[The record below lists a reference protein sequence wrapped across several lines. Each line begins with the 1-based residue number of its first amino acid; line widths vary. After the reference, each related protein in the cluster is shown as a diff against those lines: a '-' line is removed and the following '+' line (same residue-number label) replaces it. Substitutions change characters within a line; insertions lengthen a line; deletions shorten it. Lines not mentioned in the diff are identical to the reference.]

1 MKKIAQISVLAFGL
15 FAVSS
20 FNAQESNKE
29 LSIVVSKK
37 PNGEVCFKV
46 KNDTGSS
53 VTLHTGSGTAPMNNG
68 TQREFC
74 MEEGKKL
81 TIADK
86 GRPGKVLITVD
97 AKIAGKT
104 FKLSDLM

>member
-15 FAVSS
+15 FAISA
-20 FNAQESNKE
+20 FNVQENNKE
-29 LSIVVSKK
+29 VNVIISKK

-53 VTLHTGSGTAPMNNG
+53 ITLHTGSGTAPMNNG

-86 GRPGKVLITVD
+86 GRPGKVLLVVD
-97 AKIAGKT
+97 SKIAGKT

>member
-1 MKKIAQISVLAFGL
+1 MKKLVLSSILLLSV
-15 FAVSS
+15 FATSS
-20 FNAQESNKE
+20 FRAQDDIET
-29 LSIVVSKK
+29 LIVVNKK

-53 VTLHTGSGTAPMNNG
+53 VTLHTGSGTSPMNNG

-81 TIADK
+81 CVADK
-86 GRPGKVLITVD
+86 GRPGKVLLTVD
-97 AKIAGKT
+97 ATMAGKT

>member
-15 FAVSS
+15 FAISA
-20 FNAQESNKE
+20 FNVQENNKE
-29 LSIVVSKK
+29 VNIVISKK
-37 PNGEVCFKV
+37 TNGEVCFKV

-81 TIADK
+81 AVADK
-86 GRPGKVLITVD
+86 GRPGKVLLTVD
-97 AKIAGKT
+97 AKMAGKT